1 LGLFHRYAYILRPI
15 AGGPWFSAQENWCLS
30 DTEILKAAACVHP
43 NYYVGTRCG
52 KASKYAV
59 LDIDSGSPYHNEAG
73 FAKISALLQ
82 RAGIEGFN
90 LYRSSDSGGWHIY
103 IFFDAPVS
111 SRDLYRQLHKLFSMH
126 DFEVAKGKLELF
138 PNPGDKSLGQGLR
151 LPLQPGFAWLN
162 DHNQQVREERDEIS
176 PDEAILQFVRD
187 IECSV
192 NPYHHFHKM
201 RAFVERIEATKAE
214 ITVQARSKFPSAEV
228 VSLRPELIP
237 MGSEEA
243 QKLVKKIFHKLPPGI
258 NCDSYLRGRH
268 YYEHGLSAAGQ
279 RADAV
284 FAMGHYLFYGDPERL
299 ISPRGYG
306 FEDERKWLIE
316 EIFKAKHHGM
326 SKDITSG
333 RAEAQKHIERAT
345 HWQPPHRR
353 GKEAQKYEP
362 VVPISWVRNNANRAT
377 TAQKKIIAAVAD
389 FKEAGLPFSTRDI
402 TLKCGVSSRTI
413 DKYPELWKPAMEELR
428 NECLGTALHEYN
440 AVEGAASQESKPP
453 SSVQEKI
460 TPPGLLAARRI
471 LYELKM
477 RDERENRKKKD
488 AVLRSEKAASDKWR
502 DRVDLLL
509 SREPENASESVLR
522 NLITNLA
529 RELLVAPSEEDC
541 NWLVAYISALKD
553 RALALLLLPLSPIFQ
568 TSESGA
574 SHTV

>member
-1 LGLFHRYAYILRPI
+1 MFHRYAYILRPI
-15 AGGPWFSAQENWCLS
+15 AGGPWFSANENWSLS
-30 DTEILKAAACVHP
+30 DTEILKAAACIHP
-43 NYYVGTRCG
+43 NYYIGTRSG

-59 LDIDSGSPYHNEAG
+59 LDIDNGSPYHNEAG
-73 FAKISALLQ
+73 FSKISALLQ
-82 RAGIEGFN
+82 KAGIEGFN

-111 SRDLYRQLHKLFSMH
+111 SRDLYKQLYKLFSLH

-162 DHNQQVREERDEIS
+162 EHNQHVREERDEIS
-176 PDEAILQFVRD
+176 PDEAILQFARD

-192 NPYHHFHKM
+192 NPYHLFHKM
-201 RAFVERIEATKAE
+201 RAFVERTEAIKAE
-214 ITVQARSKFPSAEV
+214 IVVQANSKFPRSEV
-228 VSLRPELIP
+228 VSLRPEMAPI
-237 MGSEEA
+237 GGEEA
-243 QKLVKKIFHKLPPGI
+243 QKSVRQIFHKMPPGI

-268 YYEHGLSAAGQ
+268 YYEHGLTAAGQ

-306 FEDERKWLIE
+306 FEEERKWLIE
-316 EIFKAKHHGM
+316 EILKAKHHGM

-389 FKEAGLPFSTRDI
+389 FKEAGIQFSTRDI

-428 NECLGTALHEYN
+428 GGRLETALHEYN
-440 AVEGAASQESKPP
+440 AVKGAASQESKPP
-453 SSVQEKI
+453 SSEHEKI
-460 TPPGLLAARRI
+460 MPPGRLASRRI

-477 RDERENRKKKD
+477 RDEREKRKKID
-488 AVLRSEKAASDKWR
+488 TAQRSEKAASDKWR
-502 DRVDLLL
+502 DRVNDLLK
-509 SREPENASESVLR
+509 REPQNVSEGTLM
-522 NLITNLA
+522 NLITHLA
-529 RELLVAPSEEDC
+529 RELLIAPSEEDC
-541 NWLVAYISALKD
+541 NWLLAYISELRE
-553 RALALLLLPLSPIFQ
+553 RAVSLGKVVQLTIDSV
-568 TSESGA
+568 A
-574 SHTV
+574 SA